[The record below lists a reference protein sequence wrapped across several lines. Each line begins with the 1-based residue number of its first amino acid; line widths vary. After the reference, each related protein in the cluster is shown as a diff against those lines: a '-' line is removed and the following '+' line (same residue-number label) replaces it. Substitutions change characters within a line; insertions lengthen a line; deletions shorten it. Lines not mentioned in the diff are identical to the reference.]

1 MMFDMKLTTEESVY
15 LAYRDGGGESILP
28 GHCAELGISLEEG
41 KEMIRHQYKTREQAG
56 NLQLYDK
63 SI

>member
-1 MMFDMKLTTEESVY
+1 MPDIELTTEESVY

-41 KEMIRHQYKTREQAG
+41 KEMIRRQYKIREESG
-56 NLQLYDK
+56 NLKPYDK
-63 SI
+63 RI